1 MFRETHTRS
10 IAKAVS
16 WRILGTVATSLLVF
30 LFTRKFILS
39 LAIGAT
45 EFVTKIGLFWVHER
59 LWDTI
64 RLGRREPRPAVLW
77 FTGLSASGKSSIAS
91 WVSDQLKRR
100 GLKVEYLDGDAL
112 RGIFPA
118 TGFTRPEREQHIRR
132 TGHLASKLEQQ
143 GVIVVASLVSP
154 YRESREFVRR
164 LCTTFVE
171 IYVST
176 PLEECERRD
185 PKGLYARA
193 RRGELSNFTGIDDP
207 YEPPESPDLEFDT
220 RTISVEQA
228 GTKVLDLLRSHF

>member
-16 WRILGTVATSLLVF
+16 WRILGTIATSLLVF
-30 LFTRKFILS
+30 LFTRRFMLS
-39 LAIGAT
+39 LAVGAT
-45 EFVTKIGLFWVHER
+45 EFVSKIGLFWIHER
-59 LWDTI
+59 VWDKV

-77 FTGLSASGKSSIAS
+77 FTGLPASGKSTIAS
-91 WVSDQLKRR
+91 WVSGQLKAR

-118 TGFTRPEREQHIRR
+118 TGFSRPERDQHIRR

-154 YRESREFVRR
+154 YRESREFVRH
-164 LCTTFVE
+164 LCKNFVE

-193 RRGELSNFTGIDDP
+193 RRGEILNFTGIDDP
-207 YEPPESPDLEFDT
+207 YEPPENPDLIFDT
-220 RTISVEQA
+220 STISAEQA
-228 GTKVLDLLRSHF
+228 GAKVMDRLKSHL